1 MRKLPTCL
9 VLTFALGLQACRASA
24 PLGPTGPEPR
34 RAVLITASTPFAVH
48 LVDET
53 GPARCLAT
61 RFEGVVTAVAGD
73 TIRFGTVYSLH
84 RASGITTCRT
94 RGVPFVLSSEIT
106 EARTVARPFSPGR
119 TAAAVVLGIP
129 LGAMAAIGLICWME
143 GGCLR

>member
-24 PLGPTGPEPR
+24 PLAPTGPEPR
-34 RAVLITASTPFAVH
+34 RAIRITSAAPFAVH
-48 LVDET
+48 LVGEE
-53 GPARCLAT
+53 GPARCRAT

-73 TIRFGTVYSLH
+73 TIRVGTVYSLH

-94 RGVPFVLSSEIT
+94 RGIPFVLSSEIT

-119 TAAAVVLGIP
+119 TAAMVLIGLP
-129 LGAMAAIGLICWME
+129 LAAFAAIGLLCWLE
-143 GGCLR
+143 PCLA